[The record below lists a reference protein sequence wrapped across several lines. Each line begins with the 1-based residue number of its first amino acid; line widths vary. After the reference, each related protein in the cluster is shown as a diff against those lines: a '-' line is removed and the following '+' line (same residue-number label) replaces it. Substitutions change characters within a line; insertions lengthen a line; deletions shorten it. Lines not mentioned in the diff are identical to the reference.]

1 LPLLYVIL
9 GGGIG
14 SGLRYLMTD
23 WTHKHAA
30 GVFPWGT
37 LWVNMIGS
45 LVIGIVW
52 ELSEHMTI
60 APNLR
65 MFMLVGILG
74 GFTTFSSFALET
86 VNLLREGE
94 TGYALISIITTNMLG
109 LLLVVAG
116 VIISK
121 ELLSLIIK

>member
-1 LPLLYVIL
+1 MPLLYAII

-23 WTHKHAA
+23 WTHKQAA

-37 LWVNMIGS
+37 LWVNLIGS
-45 LVIGIVW
+45 CIIGILW
-52 ELSEHMTI
+52 ELSERI
-60 APNLR
+60 SISPDLR
-65 MFMLVGILG
+65 IFVLVGILG
-74 GFTTFSSFALET
+74 GFTTFSSYALET
-86 VNLLREGE
+86 INLFRAGE
-94 TGYALISIITTNMLG
+94 TGYALVNIIATNVLG

-121 ELLSLIIK
+121 EVLSVILK